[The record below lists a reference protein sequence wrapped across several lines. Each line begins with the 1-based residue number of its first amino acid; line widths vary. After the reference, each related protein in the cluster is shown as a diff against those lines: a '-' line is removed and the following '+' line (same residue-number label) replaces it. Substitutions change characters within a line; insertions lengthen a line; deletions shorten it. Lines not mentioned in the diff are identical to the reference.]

1 VSRRRAV
8 LLQAAAVLL
17 VACGPTRLRVP
28 GALSPAPRPGTT
40 GGALQAGF
48 ARVDITPPPGVGLA
62 GNGPE
67 GAEAR
72 GYRLRLYARV
82 LVLADGGGNRLAL
95 VVADLPLSS
104 ALLHRRVAALTA
116 RTDGIGADRLVI
128 AVTHTHAG
136 PGHFFEAAG
145 YNDQGSSVA
154 GFDPVMVDS
163 LTARMAR
170 AVHAAV
176 ADLRPARVAW
186 GSRAVWGATRIRS
199 LPAMLRNI
207 PMPTAPDAPAGL
219 APEYQLVDP
228 ELAMLRVDQ
237 RESASGAFR
246 PAGAFSIFAMHGTGN
261 APSNDLLDADIQGL
275 VERRLERHIDP
286 DGGFVPRAVY
296 LFANGA
302 EGDVSPA
309 WPPQSRCNVPTLAPL
324 PALDG
329 PFTRTL
335 WEWRSPTATHL
346 ASCRHAAR
354 AAISVIGKRVGDD
367 AVALFDALG
376 AALTDRL
383 PLGRAFAT
391 LSLRDSAH
399 ALGICAEPALG
410 LSTLVGADDAHTR
423 IQGWLLFGLFDVGFK
438 QGSPNPDVP
447 GCQAHK
453 RQLFD
458 AAFGGLPNHLFISG
472 NLPSYAQVMV
482 LRLGDRVIG
491 AVPGEVTTT
500 AGRRMREQMLA
511 SARGAGLPVNDAL
524 ILGHANGYLEYIT
537 TAEEYTAQYYEGGS
551 TIYGPGEA
559 AMFGRALA
567 RLAASVSAGDSLPAA
582 AAPPLDLVVG
592 HQRHVVPRKSA
603 GHVPPPRIER
613 VWCAGD
619 TLYAWLQLGGAAEW
633 PVTTG
638 DVALRPR
645 VEVVVDDATRT
656 VVSWDDDPALELRL
670 RSRRGGLAWWELR
683 WSGVSGRTYRVRI
696 PGVAESDA
704 VGCAMP

>member
-1 VSRRRAV
+1 M
-8 LLQAAAVLL
+8 LLQASALLL
-17 VACGPTRLRVP
+17 VACGPTRLRVT
-28 GALSPAPRPGTT
+28 GVLSPVPRPGT
-40 GGALQAGF
+40 GAMLHAGF

-82 LVLADGGGNRLAL
+82 LVLADGGGNRVAL

-116 RTDGIGADRLVI
+116 RMDGIGADRLVI
-128 AVTHTHAG
+128 AATHTHAG

-145 YNDQGSSVA
+145 YNEEGSSVA
-154 GFDPVMVDS
+154 GFDPVIVDS
-163 LTARMAR
+163 LTARIAR

-186 GSRAVWGATRIRS
+186 GSRAVWGQTRIRS

-207 PMPTAPDAPAGL
+207 PAPTADADAPTGL
-219 APEYQLVDP
+219 SQEYRLVDP
-228 ELAMLRVDQ
+228 ELAMLRVDL
-237 RESASGAFR
+237 RDSASGAFR

-261 APSNDLLDADIQGL
+261 APSNDLLDADIHGL
-275 VERRLERHIDP
+275 VERQLERHIERDLNHAS
-286 DGGFVPRAVY
+286 DSGFVPRAVY

-302 EGDVSPA
+302 GGDVSPA
-309 WPPQSRCNVPTLAPL
+309 WPPQSRCDVPTLHPL
-324 PALDG
+324 RALDG
-329 PFTRTL
+329 PFTRAL
-335 WEWRSPTATHL
+335 WEWRSPTTTHL

-354 AAISVIGKRVGDD
+354 EAITVIGKHVGDG
-367 AVALFDALG
+367 AVALFDSLG
-376 AALTDRL
+376 AALSDRL
-383 PLGRAFAT
+383 ELGRAFAT
-391 LSLRDSAH
+391 LSLRDSAR
-399 ALGICAEPALG
+399 ALGICSEPALG
-410 LSTLVGADDAHTR
+410 LSTMVGADDAHTR
-423 IQGWLLFGLFDVGFK
+423 IQGWLLFGLFDVGLK

-458 AAFGGLPNHLFISG
+458 AAFGGLPNRLFISRK
-472 NLPSYAQVMV
+472 LPSYAQVTV
-482 LRLGDRVIG
+482 LRLGNRVIG

-511 SARGAGLPVNDAL
+511 SARGAGLPVRAAL
-524 ILGHANGYLEYIT
+524 ILGHANGYLEYVT

-567 RLAASVSAGDSLPAA
+567 RLAASISAGDSLPPA

-592 HQRHVVPRKSA
+592 QQRHVLPRKSSSR
-603 GHVPPPRIER
+603 VPPGRIER
-613 VWCAGD
+613 VWCTGD

-633 PVTTG
+633 PVATG
-638 DVALRPR
+638 DVATRAR

-670 RSRRGGLAWWELR
+670 RSRRAGLAWWELR
-683 WSGVSGRTYRVRI
+683 WSGASARRYRVRI
-696 PGVAESDA
+696 PGRPESDP
-704 VGCAMP
+704 VKCSV

>member
-1 VSRRRAV
+1 M
-8 LLQAAAVLL
+8 LL
-17 VACGPTRLRVP
+17 VACGPTRVRMP
-28 GALSPAPRPGTT
+28 GALSPAPRPGTE
-40 GGALQAGF
+40 GGASLQAGF

-104 ALLHRRVAALTA
+104 ALLHRRVATLTA
-116 RTDGIGADRLVI
+116 RADGIGADRLVI
-128 AVTHTHAG
+128 AATHTHAG

-145 YNDQGSSVA
+145 YNDEGSSVA

-163 LTARMAR
+163 LTARIAR
-170 AVHAAV
+170 AVHAAA

-186 GSRAVWGATRIRS
+186 GSRAVWGETRIRS
-199 LPAMLRNI
+199 LPAILRNI
-207 PMPTAPDAPAGL
+207 PLPTAPPDAPAGL
-219 APEYQLVDP
+219 PQEYGLVDP

-237 RESASGAFR
+237 RDPATGAFR

-275 VERRLERHIDP
+275 VERRLERHIDR
-286 DGGFVPRAVY
+286 DLNRGSDGFVPRAVY

-309 WPPQSRCNVPTLAPL
+309 WPPQTRCNVPTLAPM
-324 PALDG
+324 PALNS

-335 WEWRSPTATHL
+335 WEWRAPTVTHL

-354 AAISVIGKRVGDD
+354 QAITVIGKSVGDG

-376 AALTDRL
+376 TALIDRL
-383 PLGRAFAT
+383 ELGRSFTT
-391 LSLRDSAH
+391 LFLRDSAR
-399 ALGICAEPALG
+399 ALGICSEPALG

-423 IQGWLLFGLFDVGFK
+423 IDGWHLFGLFNVGLE
-438 QGSPNPDVP
+438 QGSPNPEVP

-458 AAFGGLPNHLFISG
+458 AALGGLPNHLFISG

-482 LRLGDRVIG
+482 LRLGNRVIG
-491 AVPGEVTTT
+491 AVPAEVTTM

-511 SARGAGLPVNDAL
+511 SARAAGLPVTAVL
-524 ILGHANGYLEYIT
+524 ILGHANGYMEYVT

-559 AMFGRALA
+559 AMFGRVLG
-567 RLAASVSAGDSLPAA
+567 RLAASISTGDSLPAT

-592 HQRHVVPRKSA
+592 QQRHILRPKSSTR
-603 GHVPPPRIER
+603 VPPPRIER
-613 VWCAGD
+613 VWCSGGGD

-633 PVTTG
+633 PVATG
-638 DVALRPR
+638 DVAAQAR
-645 VEVVVDDATRT
+645 VEVVADDAART
-656 VVSWDDDPALELRL
+656 VVSWDDDPALEMHL
-670 RSRRGGLAWWELR
+670 RSRQGGLAWWELR
-683 WSGVSGRTYRVRI
+683 WSEPHGQTYRVRI
-696 PGVAESDA
+696 PGVTESDP
-704 VGCAMP
+704 VRCSTR

>member
-1 VSRRRAV
+1 M
-8 LLQAAAVLL
+8 
-17 VACGPTRLRVP
+17 
-28 GALSPAPRPGTT
+28 
-40 GGALQAGF
+40 QAGF

-67 GAEAR
+67 GAEAA

-95 VVADLPLSS
+95 VVADLGLSS

-116 RTDGIGADRLVI
+116 RSDGIGVDRLVI

-163 LTARMAR
+163 LSARIAR

-186 GSRAVWGATRIRS
+186 GSRAIWGQTRIRS
-199 LPAMLRNI
+199 LPAIVRNI
-207 PMPTAPDAPAGL
+207 PLPSAPADAPGL
-219 APEYQLVDP
+219 PQEYQLVDP
-228 ELAMLRVDQ
+228 ELVMLRVDQ
-237 RESASGAFR
+237 RDPTSGVFR

-261 APSNDLLDADIQGL
+261 APSNDLLDPDIQGL
-275 VERRLERHIDP
+275 VERRLERHIDG
-286 DGGFVPRAVY
+286 DGERGRFVPRAVY

-309 WPPQSRCNVPTLAPL
+309 WPPQSRCNVPTLAPR
-324 PALDG
+324 PALNS

-335 WEWRSPTATHL
+335 WEWRAPTATHL
-346 ASCRHAAR
+346 GACRHAAR
-354 AAISVIGKRVGDD
+354 EAISVVGKNVGDG

-376 AALTDRL
+376 PALTDQL
-383 PLGRAFAT
+383 ELGRSFAT
-391 LSLRDSAH
+391 LFLRDSAR
-399 ALGICAEPALG
+399 ALGICADPALG

-423 IQGWLLFGLFDVGFK
+423 IDGWKLFGVFDVGLE

-447 GCQAHK
+447 GCQGHK

-458 AAFGGLPNHLFISG
+458 AAFRGLANRLFISG
-472 NLPSYAQVMV
+472 NLPSYAQVTV
-482 LRLGDRVIG
+482 LRLGSRVIG
-491 AVPGEVTTT
+491 AVPAEVTTT

-511 SARGAGLPVNDAL
+511 SAREAGLPVTGAL
-524 ILGHANGYLEYIT
+524 ILGHANGYMEYVT

-559 AMFGRALA
+559 AMFTRVLG
-567 RLAASVSAGDSLPAA
+567 RLAGSVSRGDTLPAT
-582 AAPPLDLVVG
+582 AAPPLDLDVG
-592 HQRHVVPRKSA
+592 HQRQILVRKSSTR
-603 GHVPPPRIER
+603 VPTPRIDR
-613 VWCAGD
+613 VWCSGD
-619 TLYAWLQLGGAAEW
+619 TLYAWLQLGAAGEW
-633 PVTTG
+633 PVATG
-638 DVALRPR
+638 DVAAQAR
-645 VEVVVDDATRT
+645 VEVVVDDAART
-656 VVSWDDDPALELRL
+656 VVSWDDDPALEMHL

-683 WSGVSGRTYRVRI
+683 WSGARSGGSYRIRI
-696 PGVAESDA
+696 PGAEGAESNP
-704 VGCAMP
+704 VKCSV